1 MRLGLDVNLK
11 ISFDDKAPSW
21 AIEMQ
26 AALASIVD
34 KMGRI
39 ERKEDILKMKIEDI
53 QAKADET
60 LAKVTADADVS
71 NAVKTVVLHQ
81 NDTLTALQ
89 AQIAELLASNDPAAL
104 QKLSDTI
111 DAIKATETANA
122 QVVADAVTAGT
133 PVETPPVPVPTPD
146 AP

>member
-39 ERKEDILKMKIEDI
+39 ERKEDRIIMNVQDI
-53 QAKADET
+53 QAKADQT
-60 LAKVTADADVS
+60 LAKVQADTDVVNS
-71 NAVKTVVLHQ
+71 VKAVVLHQ
-81 NDTLTALQ
+81 NDTLAALQ
-89 AQIAELLASNDPAAL
+89 QQIKDLQAANDPAAL

-111 DAIKATETANA
+111 DTILATDTANS
-122 QVVADAVTAGT
+122 QTVADAVVAGT